1 MDKLEFPI
9 AVIAGGKSTR
19 FGGQKLNA
27 EYNGLTLIEN
37 AVKIAGQISNKVF
50 IITDGSEILLHDD
63 WLAFADLVPDCG
75 PIGGVYTALKMI
87 ESEWI
92 AVMPAD
98 MPFLIPEIY
107 GILNENRSSDR
118 PVVAVSDSGIEPLV
132 SLWPSSVIDTI
143 ENLLINREY
152 KLFNL
157 LKMTNAVEVLLSRL
171 DKSVDSTAFF
181 NINSRSDL
189 DKIK

>member
-1 MDKLEFPI
+1 MDRLKFPI

-19 FGGQKLNA
+19 FGGQKLNV
-27 EYNGLTLIEN
+27 EFNGLTLIEN
-37 AVKIAGQISNKVF
+37 AVKIAGKISNKVF
-50 IITDGSEILLHDD
+50 IITGDSKILLHDD
-63 WLAFADLVPDCG
+63 WLTFADLVPDCG
-75 PIGGVYTALKMI
+75 PIGGIYTALKMI
-87 ESEWI
+87 ESDWI

-143 ENLLINREY
+143 ENLLKNREY
-152 KLFNL
+152 KIFNS
-157 LKMTNAVEVLLSRL
+157 LKMTNAVEVLLSGA
-171 DKSVDSTAFF
+171 DKSVDSSAFF

>member
-1 MDKLEFPI
+1 MNRLEFPI

-19 FGGQKLNA
+19 FGEQKLNA

-143 ENLLINREY
+143 ENLLKNREY

-157 LKMTNAVEVLLSRL
+157 LKMSNAVEVLLSRF